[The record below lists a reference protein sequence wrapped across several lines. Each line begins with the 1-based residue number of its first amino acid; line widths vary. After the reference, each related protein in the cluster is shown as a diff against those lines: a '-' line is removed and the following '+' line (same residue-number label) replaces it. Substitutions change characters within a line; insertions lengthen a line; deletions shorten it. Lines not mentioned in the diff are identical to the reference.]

1 LQSPQPMAFLKL
13 GTERIEAEM
22 RKPHDI
28 RERYRREQFKAV
40 FKAIFPDVGDAGALR
55 DFLC

>member
-1 LQSPQPMAFLKL
+1 MAFLKL

-28 RERYRREQFKAV
+28 REHYRREQFKAV
-40 FKAIFPDVGDAGALR
+40 FKAIFPDVDDAGALR